1 MFKASRLGIAAV
13 ALGALALTACS
24 TGTTGGSEGG
34 SSSDG
39 PSFVYITPEALGI
52 NEFLKLG
59 DAGTK
64 AAAEELGGTAKTFES
79 DGTEQTMRSNIE
91 AALDEAP
98 DAIVLTTFQLTPFA
112 LEYAT
117 DNPEQPFVLIDDCPI
132 VEGDLPS
139 NLYCGQF
146 AEYEGAYLAGVEA
159 GHLTQTGAV
168 ASVGA
173 LDTPFINRY
182 TDSFALGAQ
191 SVDAAITDNQSFV
204 GGDNPFADPV
214 GAKENALAALEGG
227 ADQVF
232 AATAGGNGGVFE
244 AAQERGAFAYGVD
257 INQCGQAE
265 GVVVDNVIK
274 KIDVVVLDL
283 LTKITDGEPGG
294 ESTIYDLASG
304 GLSLTGL
311 EEGVADS
318 GCVIAE
324 HPEVI
329 EAVEAARDAIIAGD
343 VVVPDPIQA
352 G

>member
-1 MFKASRLGIAAV
+1 MFKASRLGVAAV

-24 TGTTGGSEGG
+24 TGTTGGSDGG

-39 PSFVYITPEALGI
+39 PYFVYITPEALGI

-59 DAGTK
+59 DTGTE
-64 AAAEELGGTAKTFES
+64 AAAEELGGTAETFQS

-91 AALDEAP
+91 AALDDAP
-98 DAIVLTTFQLTPFA
+98 DAIVLTTFQMTDLA

-117 DNPEQPFVLIDDCPI
+117 DNPEQPFVLIDACPT
-132 VEGDLPS
+132 EDLPS
-139 NLYCGQF
+139 NLYCAQF
-146 AEYEGAYLAGVEA
+146 AEHEGAYLAGVEA
-159 GHLTQTGAV
+159 GHLSQTGAV

-191 SVDAAITDNQSFV
+191 SVDAAITDSQSFV
-204 GGDNPFADPV
+204 GGDNPFGDPV
-214 GAKENALAALEGG
+214 GAKENAIAALEGG
-227 ADQVF
+227 ADQIF

-274 KIDVVVLDL
+274 KIDVVVLDQ
-283 LTKITDGEPGG
+283 LTAIVDGTDGGTN
-294 ESTIYDLASG
+294 TIYDLASG

-329 EAVEAARDAIIAGD
+329 EAVSTVRDQIVAGD
-343 VVVPDPIQA
+343 IEVPDPIQA

>member
-1 MFKASRLGIAAV
+1 MFKASRLGVAAV

-24 TGTTGGSEGG
+24 TGTTGGSDGG

-59 DAGTK
+59 KTGTD
-64 AAAEELGGTAKTFES
+64 AAAEELGGTAETFES

-91 AALDEAP
+91 AALDDAP
-98 DAIVLTTFQLTPFA
+98 DAIVLTTFQMTAFA

-117 DNPEQPFVLIDDCPI
+117 DNPEQPFVLIDACP
-132 VEGDLPS
+132 EGDLPS
-139 NLYCGQF
+139 NLYCAQF

-191 SVDAAITDNQSFV
+191 SVDAAITDSQSFV
-204 GGDNPFADPV
+204 GGDNAFADPV
-214 GAKENALAALEGG
+214 GAKENAIAALEGG
-227 ADQVF
+227 ADQIF

-257 INQCGQAE
+257 VNQCGQAE

-274 KIDVVVLDL
+274 KIDVVVLDQ
-283 LTKITDGEPGG
+283 LTAIVDGTDGGTN
-294 ESTIYDLASG
+294 TIYDLASG

-343 VVVPDPIQA
+343 VVVPDPITA

>member
-1 MFKASRLGIAAV
+1 MLKASRLGVAAV

-24 TGTTGGSEGG
+24 TGTTGGDDT
-34 SSSDG
+34 SSDG

-79 DGTEQTMRSNIE
+79 DGTEQSMRSNIE

-98 DAIVLTTFQLTPFA
+98 DAIVLTTFQLTAFA

-117 DNPEQPFVLIDDCPI
+117 DNPEQPFVLIDDCPV

-139 NLYCGQF
+139 NLYCAQF

-159 GHLTQTGAV
+159 GHLTETGSV

-191 SVDAAITDNQSFV
+191 SVDAAITDSQGFV

-214 GAKENALAALEGG
+214 GAKEVALAALEGG

-244 AAQERGAFAYGVD
+244 AAQEQSAFSYGVD

-274 KIDVVVLDL
+274 KIDVVVLDQ
-283 LTKITDGEPGG
+283 LTAIMDGEAGG
-294 ESTIYDLASG
+294 SSTIYDLASG

-311 EEGVADS
+311 EDGVEES

-329 EAVEAARDAIIAGD
+329 AAVEAARDAIIAGD
-343 VVVPDPIQA
+343 VVVPDPITA

>member
-1 MFKASRLGIAAV
+1 MLKASRLGVAAV

-24 TGTTGGSEGG
+24 TGTAGGDDT
-34 SSSDG
+34 SSDG

-59 DAGTK
+59 DSGTK
-64 AAAEELGGTAKTFES
+64 AAAEQLGGTAKTFES
-79 DGTEQTMRSNIE
+79 DGTEQSMRSNIE

-98 DAIVLTTFQLTPFA
+98 DAIVLTTFQLTAFA

-117 DNPEQPFVLIDDCPI
+117 DNPEQPFVLIDDCP
-132 VEGDLPS
+132 VDAELPS
-139 NLYCGQF
+139 NLYCAQF

-159 GHLTQTGAV
+159 GHLTQTGSV

-191 SVDAAITDNQSFV
+191 SVDAAITDSQGFV

-214 GAKENALAALEGG
+214 GAKEVALAALEGG

-244 AAQERGAFAYGVD
+244 AAQEQSAFSYGVD

-274 KIDVVVLDL
+274 KIDVVVLDQ
-283 LTKITDGEPGG
+283 LTEIVDGEAGG
-294 ESTIYDLASG
+294 SSTIYDLASG

-311 EEGVADS
+311 EDGVEES

-343 VVVPDPIQA
+343 IVVPDPITA